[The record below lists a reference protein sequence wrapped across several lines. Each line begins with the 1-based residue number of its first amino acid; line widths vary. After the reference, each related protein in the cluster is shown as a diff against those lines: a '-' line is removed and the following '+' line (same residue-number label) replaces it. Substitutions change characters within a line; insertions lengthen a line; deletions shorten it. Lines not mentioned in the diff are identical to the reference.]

1 VTDAPKIGET
11 MPELNMLALK
21 LRDDLREI
29 AEVHIRMALDHELPR
44 TGKTQTAHRLAAAL
58 VLTSAGVGAMTQMMT
73 VTLAAVM
80 GRAVNPVQVMAYMM
94 LNDGTTPLG
103 GVLERGDEL
112 IALAKAHGF
121 QFVEKGEF
129 DPAASMRDHI
139 QAAFDR
145 DPRVRRVIRELA
157 DTDPTLAELL
167 LKHGVD
173 VTEKTKQ

>member
-1 VTDAPKIGET
+1 
-11 MPELNMLALK
+11 
-21 LRDDLREI
+21 
-29 AEVHIRMALDHELPR
+29 
-44 TGKTQTAHRLAAAL
+44 
-58 VLTSAGVGAMTQMMT
+58 
-73 VTLAAVM
+73 
-80 GRAVNPVQVMAYMM
+80 
-94 LNDGTTPLG
+94 
-103 GVLERGDEL
+103 VLERGDEL